1 MNIDDPLASNQMSD
15 HDNIITLISEVR
27 RVREDIKELKDG
39 TSYKLDDL
47 AKRVEFL
54 EKYKGTIAT
63 TFTLY
68 GVAIGA
74 LFTII
79 CYMIFTKPI

>member
-1 MNIDDPLASNQMSD
+1 MDDPLASNQMSD
-15 HDNIITLISEVR
+15 HDLIVTLVSEVR
-27 RVREDIKELKDG
+27 RVREDIKEIKDG
-39 TSYKLDDL
+39 TSDKLDDL
-47 AKRVEFL
+47 SKRIEFL

-68 GVAIGA
+68 GIAIGA

-79 CYMIFTKPI
+79 CYMIFTKPL